1 MLHLRKTASAVRYH
15 LLRASTTRERLT
27 TGYWRTSFHQGVDPH
42 DHVVEEFLV
51 EIMDVDPAIRRGII
65 SVTKGGLFEE
75 GTHGNQPS

>member
-1 MLHLRKTASAVRYH
+1 MR
-15 LLRASTTRERLT
+15 
-27 TGYWRTSFHQGVDPH
+27 FQGVDPH

-75 GTHGNQPS
+75 GTRGNQPS